1 MQAEF
6 VALSLAVREL
16 LPIKLLVNEI
26 ATRTKQTDLID
37 VRTHSTLFEDNN
49 GALTLA
55 NAPYDTPHSK
65 FYALKY
71 HHFRE
76 QVSNGTIKIVRIDS
90 KDQVAD
96 GFTKGLAQEKFET
109 FRKLLMRW

>member
-6 VALSLAVREL
+6 VALSLSVREL
-16 LPIKLLVNEI
+16 LPIKYLVNEI
-26 ATRTKQTDLID
+26 ATKTGHKALID
-37 VRTHSTLFEDNN
+37 ARTHSTFFEDNN

-76 QVSNGTIKIVRIDS
+76 QVANETIKIVRIDS

-96 GFTKGLAQEKFET
+96 GLTKGLTQDKFER
-109 FRKLLMRW
+109 FRKMLMRW

>member
-6 VALSLAVREL
+6 VALSLSVREL
-16 LPIKLLVNEI
+16 LPIKYLVNEI
-26 ATRTKQTDLID
+26 ATRTGHQHLVN
-37 VRTHSTLFEDNN
+37 VRTHSTFFEDNN

-76 QVSNGTIKIVRIDS
+76 QVANGTIKIVRIDS

-96 GFTKGLAQEKFET
+96 GLTKGLPQDKFEH
-109 FRKLLMRW
+109 FRNLLMHW